1 MPKYMIQASYTAE
14 GLQGLQKDKAS
25 GRRASVSKAA
35 EALGGKLEALYY
47 AFGEDDAVAILD
59 LPATAE
65 ALETLG
71 VPVWGYGTSELPA
84 FFTDASG
91 ISLEHRFES
100 AASIAEA
107 LRIHWDL
114 LESPTGSL
122 VVVPPPSPLP
132 REEVE
137 PALAEALR
145 EAASRNLPGKEV
157 TPFLLGALSD
167 ATAGRTRAAN
177 LHLLEKNAHV
187 AAQIA
192 TALALASSRD

>member
-1 MPKYMIQASYTAE
+1 AQGAVPAAIAVIEGRVVVGASEAQ
-14 GLQGLQKDKAS
+14 LRRLADPSRKPAKAGS
-25 GRRASVSKAA
+25 RDLAAICAPASTPARRSARPAPWRNALASASSPPAGSAA
-35 EALGGKLEALYY
+35 
-47 AFGEDDAVAILD
+47 
-59 LPATAE
+59 AT
-65 ALETLG
+65 
-71 VPVWGYGTSELPA
+71 
-84 FFTDASG
+84 
-91 ISLEHRFES
+91 

-107 LRIHWDL
+107 LRVHWDL
-114 LESPTGSL
+114 LESPTGSI

-167 ATAGRTRAAN
+167 ATAGKTRAAN